1 MQVSLDFMGLGKCA
15 MWVSWWWNSHETLII
30 SLFINRAQRHQICLC
45 SIKFNAH
52 EIYGDTPKS
61 LHYVIP
67 PSLRPTSRP
76 HKEGVRTV
84 AAVGTVHT
92 QFVCPAMG
100 TVSASWAL
108 DPWWIGWVPNVFW
121 WFTRT
126 HLPFNT
132 CLFQQKKRHS
142 ILRWKKRSSK
152 ISDADSSVI
161 LIISLPFFSFFF
173 E

>member
-1 MQVSLDFMGLGKCA
+1 MP
-15 MWVSWWWNSHETLII
+15 
-30 SLFINRAQRHQICLC
+30 
-45 SIKFNAH
+45 IKP
-52 EIYGDTPKS
+52 ITTPPKS

-67 PSLRPTSRP
+67 PSLRRTSRP

-161 LIISLPFFSFFF
+161 LIISLPFFFFF
-173 E
+173 LNKNKPPFLDSQIVSLIQWWR